1 MSTAV
6 SRCITTS
13 LPLNNA
19 EHLPLCGKG
28 SGHWLLPFIYKE
40 VTQLEQQKGTRL
52 FLSIGNLKGVGQKRY
67 EIYQKLGISSPYELL
82 YYLPR
87 AYRDFRSPTPVAQT
101 ELEET
106 AVVRVTICTKHR
118 PIRAR
123 GGMQIFRLEAVDE
136 EDTPLDIRIFNNLY
150 SYQALQVGCTYTM
163 SGRITGT
170 LLQREIVSPQ
180 VLKEG
185 EHPIQAVYPQTAGL
199 TSAMLR
205 TNIRASLD
213 ILAEEPFETLDPAI
227 LDAYHLMPLD
237 EALRCVHLPEDMEE
251 AGLARHRLAFEE
263 MLRLQLGLRLLK
275 KRSARKSMY
284 PMDPDTDLQPF
295 HNSLPFSMTTAQ
307 QRSTQ
312 EICRDLCGDSPMN
325 RLLQGDVGSGKTAV
339 AAAACFFTVRNGYQC
354 ALMAPTEI
362 LATQHYHTLQG
373 FLEPLGINVC
383 LLTGSLKAKE
393 KRLCHAAI
401 ADGTMQV
408 IVGTHAIM
416 QKAVE
421 YHALGL
427 VITDEQ
433 HRFGVAQRTALAE
446 KGGVPHKL
454 VMSATPIPRTLA
466 LMVYGDLDVSVLDVL
481 PSGRMPVQT
490 YAVTGKLRERAMHFL
505 MQELEKG
512 RQAYIVCP
520 AIEEGEGDMR
530 AVTEYAEEVKRG
542 MLQNWRI
549 GVLHGQMSAVDKET
563 AMAAFHAHETDVL
576 ICTTVVEVGVDV
588 PNATVIMIEDAERF
602 GLSQLHQLRGRV
614 GRGKYQSHCI
624 LVTEHANEES
634 RQRLRLLSSTTDG
647 FKVAEADLQ
656 LRGPGDFFGSMQHGL
671 PPLKLAEL
679 TNAEMLHEVQ
689 EAAEAILY
697 ADPDLSD
704 PEHHALYM
712 DIVRLFARNGEN
724 GLN

>member
-1 MSTAV
+1 ME
-6 SRCITTS
+6 
-13 LPLNNA
+13 P
-19 EHLPLCGKG
+19 
-28 SGHWLLPFIYKE
+28 
-40 VTQLEQQKGTRL
+40 QKGTRL
-52 FLSIGNLKGVGQKRY
+52 FLSIGNLKGVGQKRFAL
-67 EIYQKLGISSPYELL
+67 YQKLGISSPYELL

-87 AYRDFRSPTPVAQT
+87 SYRDFRNPTPVAQT
-101 ELEET
+101 EPDET

-118 PIRAR
+118 PVRVR

-163 SGRITGT
+163 SGRIGGT
-170 LLQREIVSPQ
+170 LLQREIIAPQ

-185 EHPIQAVYPQTAGL
+185 EPAIQAVYPQIAGL

-205 TNIRASLD
+205 TNIRASLA

-227 LDAYHLMPLD
+227 LDAYQLMPLS
-237 EALRCVHLPEDMEE
+237 EALYCVHLPENMEE
-251 AGLARHRLAFEE
+251 AQRARHRLAFEE

-284 PMDPDTDLQPF
+284 PMNKTTDLRPF
-295 HNSLPFSMTTAQ
+295 HDSLPFAMTEAQ
-307 QRSTQ
+307 LRSTE
-312 EICRDLCGDSPMN
+312 EICRDLCGAQPMN

-339 AAAACFFTVRNGYQC
+339 AAAACYFTVKNGYQC

-362 LATQHYHTLQG
+362 LATQHFRTLEG
-373 FLEPLGINVC
+373 FLAPLGISVC
-383 LLTGSLKAKE
+383 LLTGSMKVKE
-393 KRLCHAAI
+393 KRQCHEAI
-401 ADGTMQV
+401 ADGTAQV

-416 QKAVE
+416 QKAVS

-481 PSGRMPVQT
+481 PKGRMPVQT
-490 YAVTGKLRERAMHFL
+490 YAVTGKLRARAVHFL
-505 MQELEKG
+505 IQELEKG

-520 AIEEGEGDMR
+520 AIEEGESDLR
-530 AVTEYAEEVKRG
+530 AVTEYAEEMKKGPLRE
-542 MLQNWRI
+542 WRV
-549 GVLHGQMSAVDKET
+549 GVLHGQMAAQEKDE

-588 PNATVIMIEDAERF
+588 PNATVMLIEDAERF

-614 GRGKYQSHCI
+614 GRGQHQSHCI
-624 LVTEHANEES
+624 LVTEHATVES
-634 RQRLRLLSSTTDG
+634 RQRLRLLSSTTNG
-647 FKVAEADLQ
+647 FKGAEADLQ
-656 LRGPGDFFGSMQHGL
+656 LRGPGDFFGRMQHGL

-697 ADPDLSD
+697 ADPDLTA